1 MISTFFIWKSEN
13 MFTLSHPTAT
23 DKYEEGFPAADCF
36 ALASNDPKQLAA
48 IDLDGALSPARHF
61 FLDSPKL

>member
-1 MISTFFIWKSEN
+1 

-48 IDLDGALSPARHF
+48 IDLDGDFSPTQQDSF
-61 FLDSPKL
+61 FLTAQSSNCYTL